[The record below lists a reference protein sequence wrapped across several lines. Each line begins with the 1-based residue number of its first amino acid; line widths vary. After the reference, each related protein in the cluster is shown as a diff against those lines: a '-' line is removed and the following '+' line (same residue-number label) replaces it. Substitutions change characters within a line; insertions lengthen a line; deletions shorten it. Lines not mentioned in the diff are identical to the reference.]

1 MIYDSKR
8 RSMFRLPMR
17 DRSGKEL
24 RYVSEFLKG
33 LALNTDT
40 EEKGKQEQKQD
51 KERIMQKLRS
61 LGYM

>member
-1 MIYDSKR
+1 
-8 RSMFRLPMR
+8 MFRLPMR